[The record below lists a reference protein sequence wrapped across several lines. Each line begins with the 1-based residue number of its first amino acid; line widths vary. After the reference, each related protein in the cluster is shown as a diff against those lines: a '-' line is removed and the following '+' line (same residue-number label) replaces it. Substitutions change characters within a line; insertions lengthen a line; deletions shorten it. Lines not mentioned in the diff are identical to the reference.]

1 MSTIKVDTIATRS
14 GSGSVTVSNN
24 LALATEGNIDINST
38 NLLVRST
45 GNKSGLRFD
54 TSAYTPF
61 KNNAAADNTVD
72 LGFASG
78 RFKDLFLGGGI
89 YLGGTTAVN
98 HLDDYEEGTWTPQVK
113 DIGGNEASGYGAR
126 AGHYIKVGQFVMAQ
140 FRFTLTNK
148 GSITGNY
155 TFIAGLPINNAGS
168 DGGSGVINRYTN
180 LASGVSS
187 VSIELGGS
195 TPGVGWVT
203 QMSGTS
209 GTSDGYMGTS
219 QIQNNTFMQGTMYYR
234 TG

>member
-24 LALATEGNIDINST
+24 IALATEGNIDINST

-61 KNNAAADNTVD
+61 KNNAVADGTVD
-72 LGFASG
+72 LGYASG
-78 RFKDLFLGGGI
+78 KFKDLFLGGGI

-98 HLDDYEEGTWTPQVK
+98 HLDDYEEGTWTPTLR
-113 DIGGNEASGYGAR
+113 DIGGNEASAYGAR
-126 AGHYIKVGQFVMAQ
+126 AGFYIKIGQFVFVN

-155 TFIAGLPINNAGS
+155 TMIGGLPINNAGS

-187 VSIELGGS
+187 LGIEIGGGS
-195 TPGVGWVT
+195 VGVGWVT

-219 QIQNNTFMQGTMYYR
+219 QINNNTFMQGSMYYR